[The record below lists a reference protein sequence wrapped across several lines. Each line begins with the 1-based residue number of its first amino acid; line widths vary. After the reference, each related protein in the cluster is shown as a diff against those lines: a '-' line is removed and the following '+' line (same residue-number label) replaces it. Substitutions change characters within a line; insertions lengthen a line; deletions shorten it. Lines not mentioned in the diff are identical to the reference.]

1 MKYRGFGRTGIEVS
15 EIGMGLEHLLD
26 KDEQTVIDTVRAAI
40 DGGVTYFDCHPGH
53 DYDQRPDPATYP
65 GYQMLGKALAG
76 LRGRVTISYIASCN

>member
-26 KDEQTVIDTVRAAI
+26 KDEQTVIDTIRAAV

-53 DYDQRPDPATYP
+53 DYDQRPDPANLSRIPNAGEGP
-65 GYQMLGKALAG
+65 GRPA
-76 LRGRVTISYIASCN
+76 